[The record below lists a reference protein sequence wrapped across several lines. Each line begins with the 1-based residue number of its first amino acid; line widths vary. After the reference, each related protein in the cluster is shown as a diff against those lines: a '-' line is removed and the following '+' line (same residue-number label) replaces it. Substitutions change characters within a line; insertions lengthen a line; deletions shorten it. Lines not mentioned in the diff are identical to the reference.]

1 MGRLRSMVLIIKA
14 RLTEDKTVDDN
25 WGEEEWTGDKPYMPC
40 LRETDL
46 ISK

>member
-1 MGRLRSMVLIIKA
+1 MVLIIKA

-40 LRETDL
+40 LRKTDFT
-46 ISK
+46 SK